1 MGIVNKKERKMAS
14 IIPAK
19 DVAGLILKDIQDFVR
34 KEFPNATAEERRELE
49 WKFAFGSLG
58 GLFNSPMN

>member
-1 MGIVNKKERKMAS
+1 MAS

-58 GLFNSPMN
+58 GLFNSPIN

>member
-1 MGIVNKKERKMAS
+1 MSS

-34 KEFPNATAEERRELE
+34 KEFPNATVEERRELE
-49 WKFAFGSLG
+49 CKFAFGSLG
-58 GLFNSPMN
+58 GLFTAKMG

>member
-1 MGIVNKKERKMAS
+1 MSS

-34 KEFPNATAEERRELE
+34 KEFPNATPDERRELE
-49 WKFAFGSLG
+49 WKFALGSLG
-58 GLFNSPMN
+58 GMFTAKMG

>member
-1 MGIVNKKERKMAS
+1 MAS

-34 KEFPNATAEERRELE
+34 KEVPNATAEERRELE

-58 GLFNSPMN
+58 GLFNGPMK